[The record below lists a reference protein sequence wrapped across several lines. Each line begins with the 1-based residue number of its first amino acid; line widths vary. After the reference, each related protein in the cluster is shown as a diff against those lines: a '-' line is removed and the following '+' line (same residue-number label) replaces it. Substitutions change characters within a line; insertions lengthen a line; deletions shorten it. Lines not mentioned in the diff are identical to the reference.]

1 MISPFAFRVA
11 CFCALLPIG
20 MTVGGAAPP
29 TGPDLAEAVLAEIGV
44 SVSECPPAIRELA
57 GERHEPRCGNGPEK
71 FGAFKKK
78 LEPILAGRDATG
90 WDKHE
95 RFMRRAYWL
104 GAVSIEVL
112 YDRRSHA
119 VGLLVSP
126 SYPRCGPDLP
136 FTPPGFSGS
145 DNAPPSLQLAP
156 FSYPAR
162 ADREKV
168 DGAVGLAVDFDSE
181 GRPSVRCIHHGS
193 PAGYGF
199 EFHAIEAVRRWNETL
214 LETDHEP
221 PASPT
226 NVLVLFSR
234 ASSRRR
240 GTAVNYH

>member
-1 MISPFAFRVA
+1 MNPRFIVQTA
-11 CFCALLPIG
+11 CFCTLLPFG
-20 MTVGGAAPP
+20 LALGGAAPRP
-29 TGPDLAEAVLAEIGV
+29 GVDLAEAILAEAGV
-44 SVSECPPAIRELA
+44 SVMDCPPEIRELA
-57 GERHEPRCGNGPEK
+57 GGRHEPRCGAGPEK

-78 LEPILAGRDATG
+78 LEPILAGREATD
-90 WDKHE
+90 WDKDD

-104 GAVSIEVL
+104 GAGSIEVV
-112 YDRRSHA
+112 YDRRSHG

-126 SYPRCGPDLP
+126 SYPRCGDDLP

-145 DNAPPSLQLAP
+145 GNAPPSLQLAP
-156 FSYPAR
+156 LSYPPR
-162 ADREKV
+162 AERGKV
-168 DGAVGLAVDFDSE
+168 DGTVGLAVDFDAE

-199 EFHAIEAVRRWNETL
+199 EFHAIEAIRRWNETM
-214 LETDHEP
+214 LETDHGP

-240 GTAVNYH
+240 GTAASYH